1 MIQRSALHQWQQQQ
15 DVHSKVQKN
24 YPVIET
30 INAIQKQDRWSCIVL
45 NSNDDSI
52 GDADNS
58 DDDNHHNNNMVTRGA
73 NIQSIHIIN
82 NNITVQ

>member
-1 MIQRSALHQWQQQQ
+1 MKRSTQHQKKQEQ

-24 YPVIET
+24 YPVIEA

-52 GDADNS
+52 SDADNN
-58 DDDNHHNNNMVTRGA
+58 DDDNHHNNMVRRGA